1 LPCPPLVPL
10 FPPWLPLSPWLPLPL
25 LPWPW
30 LPGEAGVLF
39 GGVLFGGSLCFG
51 GWWAVDG
58 LPGFCGG
65 PCWPF
70 GL

>member
-1 LPCPPLVPL
+1 LT
-10 FPPWLPLSPWLPLPL
+10 LPL

-30 LPGEAGVLF
+30 LPGEAGGVLL
-39 GGVLFGGSLCFG
+39 GGVLFGGWLCFG
-51 GWWAVDG
+51 GWWAFDG